1 MGENCPERRSREC
14 YFDPPLWVRLAK
26 WTHPDDFAGYPSQ
39 PTRMRQRTTAGL
51 LGRVPQWALKV
62 GHFRCSATS

>member
-1 MGENCPERRSREC
+1 MR
-14 YFDPPLWVRLAK
+14 VRALEADDGRK
-26 WTHPDDFAGYPSQ
+26 GDFAGYPSQ
-39 PTRMRQRTTAGL
+39 PTQMRQRTTAGL